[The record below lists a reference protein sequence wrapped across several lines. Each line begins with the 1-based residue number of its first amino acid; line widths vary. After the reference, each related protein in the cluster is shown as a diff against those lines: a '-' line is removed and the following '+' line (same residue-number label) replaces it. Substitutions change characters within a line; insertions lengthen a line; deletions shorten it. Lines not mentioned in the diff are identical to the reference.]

1 MPGRSRKGKEV
12 KVKRGRDDDG
22 KRFSKGRRADWEVG
36 SSRDFFGLSR
46 LTGSPATAVGSS
58 LYAPTP
64 GVMACC

>member
-1 MPGRSRKGKEV
+1 MMTVNGFLRGEGKTGR
-12 KVKRGRDDDG
+12 
-22 KRFSKGRRADWEVG
+22 WVG
-36 SSRDFFGLSR
+36 TFLVFSR